1 MYYVIR
7 EFMVLFI
14 QERFSDPYKVTVV
27 LILKRDTRHDTCM
40 YKEIVVFNVVK
51 RERLKPLKVLSCL
64 FIERRVSTVKL
75 P

>member
-1 MYYVIR
+1 MPVYNVVR

-40 YKEIVVFNVVK
+40 YEEIVTFDVIQ
-51 RERLKPLKVLSCL
+51 R
-64 FIERRVSTVKL
+64 
-75 P
+75 